1 MVYVESVWNKL
12 ITINKELCKVSVELG
27 TEALEDYLTFLK
39 IERGLSKN
47 SIESYQRDL
56 NQYITFLKKEKIG
69 SWNQIDRYLILN
81 FLESQKEGHKADNSL
96 IRMISSLRRFHQFL
110 KQENISNEDP
120 MLYIQTPKKAQ
131 SLPKVISTKQID
143 ILLSVPDVSNKTG
156 IRDRAILEVMYAT
169 GIRISELVNLR
180 LDELHLSMNLIQTIG
195 KGDKERILPIGEQGV
210 KWVEYYLEFSRPKLA
225 LKSSQESP
233 YVFLNPRGSQLS
245 RQGVWKK
252 IKKMV
257 LQAGIAQNVTPH
269 TLRHSF
275 ATHLLEN
282 GADLR
287 VVQELLGHSDI
298 STTQI
303 YTHITKHRLKEV
315 YDTYHPRA

>member
-1 MVYVESVWNKL
+1 M
-12 ITINKELCKVSVELG
+12 SVELKK
-27 TEALEDYLTFLK
+27 ESLEEYLIFLK

-56 NQYITFLKKEKIG
+56 KQYITYLDQENIKG
-69 SWNQIDRYLILN
+69 WDQVDRYIILN
-81 FLESQKEGHKADNSL
+81 FLEDQKNGLKSDNSL

-110 KQENISNEDP
+110 KQESLAVEDP
-120 MLYIQTPKKAQ
+120 MLYIETPKKAQ
-131 SLPKVISTKQID
+131 TLPKVISTNQID
-143 ILLSVPDVSNKTG
+143 ILLSIPDISNKIG

-169 GIRISELVNLR
+169 GIRISELVNLK
-180 LDELHLSMNLIQTIG
+180 LEELHLSMKLIQTIG
-195 KGDKERILPIGEQGV
+195 KGDKERILPIGEQGI
-210 KWVEYYLEFSRPKLA
+210 KWVEYYLEYSRPKLERKA
-225 LKSSQESP
+225 AQSSP
-233 YVFLNPRGSQLS
+233 YVFLNIRGTQLS

-257 LQAGIAQNVTPH
+257 QQAGIQQNVTPH